1 MFGRS
6 FDLFSIFGFKIRLDL
21 SWFVVAVL
29 VTWSLASGYFPSA
42 EPDLSRA
49 TYWAMGAAG
58 ALLLFASVVVH
69 ELSHALTARRFGLEM
84 RGITLFIFGGVAEMN
99 DEPPSAKAEFWVAIA
114 GPVASVL
121 IAAALFGVQAV
132 AGLPAAV
139 GVVIGYLATIN
150 VVLAVFNMVP
160 AFPLDGGRIL
170 RSALWQWRGD
180 LRWATRVTST
190 IGSVFGTLL
199 IVLGVLLLV
208 TGGSEAFVSAMWM
221 ALIGL
226 FLRSAAQRSYQQLL
240 LRRTLEG
247 EPVSRFMQTA
257 PVTVPRHVSV
267 EELVREYV
275 YRYHFKLFPVV
286 DGDRLVGCVTTRQVK
301 ELPREE
307 WGRTSVGALAAE
319 CTGENSIRPD
329 ADAMQALSRMSGGRV
344 SRLMVVDDTGRLV
357 GILALKDLLAF
368 LSLKIELEG
377 ASAS

>member
-121 IAAALFGVQAV
+121 IAAALFGFQAV
-132 AGLPAAV
+132 AGLPTAV
-139 GVVIGYLATIN
+139 GVVIAYLATIN
-150 VVLAVFNMVP
+150 IVLAVFNMVP

-190 IGSVFGTLL
+190 IGSLFGTLL

-247 EPVSRFMQTA
+247 EPVSRFMQTE

-267 EELVREYV
+267 DELVREYV
-275 YRYHFKLFPVV
+275 YRHHFKLFPVV
-286 DGDRLVGCVTTRQVK
+286 DGERLVGCVTTRQVK

-307 WGRTSVGALAAE
+307 WERTSVGALAAE
-319 CTGENSIRPD
+319 CTAENSIRPD

-344 SRLMVVDDTGRLV
+344 SRLMVVDGTGRLV
-357 GILALKDLLAF
+357 GILALKDLLDF

-377 ASAS
+377 